1 MPLHNLSFI
10 KHFLTTT
17 LLIAGMHFN
26 ANAQPVAL
34 IPEPQQL
41 DWKKGA
47 IDIRGIH
54 TIVINDSSLL
64 PLAHSIQKILSPQ
77 KFQIS
82 FTKPASLKYITL
94 TLDPSNQPQKSE
106 EAYSLSV
113 KDNSITIHSK
123 SLHGIFNGIQTLQQ
137 LLVQKPLLAQVDIMD
152 WPAFKWRGYMVD
164 AARNFM
170 SLNLLKQQIDIMA
183 AYKLNVFHFHITE
196 DIAWRLESKKYPE
209 LTSPK
214 NMLRNAGNYYSVA
227 DMQML
232 ISYCKERFITLVP
245 EIDMPGHSA
254 AFERAMGVN
263 MQSEKGSAICKN
275 ILEEIC
281 NTFDVPII
289 HIGGDEVTITNPN
302 FLTDMASVLSS
313 KGKTVVAWDPG
324 GSLPKGTYLQMWN
337 GNIKPKQDFPAID
350 SRNLYLNHLDPLDG
364 VVSTFNHQ
372 ICDTS
377 YGSDNKI
384 GATLCLWPDRRVANE
399 EDMIRM
405 NAVYPIMLSFAER
418 CWKGGNNINP
428 ASLIVFEDK
437 LMSHKKSYFKNLPFP
452 YVAHSNIEWQLIG
465 PFKNNGNT
473 SALFAPEYVR
483 FFDTAKL
490 QNTLTLKGGTIWLKH
505 FWHPMIKSHLQNP
518 LDSTTWYATRKFWSN
533 TDTVKNYW
541 IGFNNISRSPA
552 TDSPPVG
559 AWDNKGSTVWIN
571 GTTIDPPVWVR
582 GGQKGNSEIPLID
595 EGYEY
600 RTPTK
605 IRVHKGWNTVLIKAP
620 VASTKSEWQ
629 NPVKWMFTFV
639 EME

>member
-1 MPLHNLSFI
+1 MPLPNLSFI
-10 KHFLTTT
+10 KHFLTTA

-26 ANAQPVAL
+26 ANAQQVAL

-47 IDIRGIH
+47 IDTRGIH
-54 TIVINDSSLL
+54 NIVINDSSLL

-82 FTKPASLKYITL
+82 FSKPAFLKYITL

-106 EAYSLSV
+106 EAYSLSA
-113 KDNSITIHSK
+113 KENSITIHSK

-232 ISYCKERFITLVP
+232 IAYCKERFITLVP

-263 MQSEKGSAICKN
+263 MQSEKGSDICKN
-275 ILEEIC
+275 ILKEIC

-313 KGKTVVAWDPG
+313 KGKKVVAWDPG

-399 EDMIRM
+399 DDMIRM

-465 PFKNNGNT
+465 PYKNNGNT
-473 SALFAPEYVR
+473 STVFAPEYVR

-559 AWDNKGSTVWIN
+559 AWDNKGSTVWVN
-571 GTTIDPPVWVR
+571 GITIDPPIWIS

-600 RTPTK
+600 RPPTK
-605 IRVHKGWNTVLIKAP
+605 IRVYKGWNTVLIKAP